1 MKKDLVKQNNS
12 IIIDESILISIKTIK
27 EEINSIHEQY
37 FYLNQQVKPLL
48 LKDYDDNFR
57 LLEIEIQRKAL
68 ESSELQR
75 RAELLMMKHQRGE
88 KLTPEIIALVHKIV
102 DKEYLSLKSRLN
114 DAFDRIQKKQ
124 AYSSS
129 LQEPQNSQELMQ
141 KYRELA
147 KLLHPDTNKNQ
158 LMVDKYWHMLQQGF
172 TDRNINSIRAL
183 YSLLIDKMKPDT
195 SFEMSILDQQKELE
209 RLIHIKSIEEKKLQE
224 LKKQIPFIYELG
236 LQDEQWISNHRKSL
250 ELQIHK
256 YQEDIQK
263 AQQLIKIATGIA
275 YKYSDI
281 PEKLDEFED
290 KNSTDYQDDFLENT
304 YFSGR
309 H

>member
-1 MKKDLVKQNNS
+1 MQKDLIKQNNS
-12 IIIDESILISIKTIK
+12 LLIDESILISIKKIK

-48 LKDYDDNFR
+48 LKNYDDNFR

-102 DKEYLSLKSRLN
+102 DKEYLSIKSRLN

-124 AYSSS
+124 AYVSS

-158 LMVDKYWHMLQQGF
+158 LLVDKYWHMLQQGF
-172 TDRNINSIRAL
+172 TDRNITSIRAL

-209 RLIHIKSIEEKKLQE
+209 RLLHIKSIEEKKLQE

-236 LQDEQWISNHRKSL
+236 LQDDQWISNHRKSL
-250 ELQIHK
+250 KLQIHK

-290 KNSTDYQDDFLENT
+290 KKSIDYQDDFMENT

>member
-48 LKDYDDNFR
+48 LKEYDDNFR

-172 TDRNINSIRAL
+172 TDRNITSIRAL

-195 SFEMSILDQQKELE
+195 SFEMSILDQQKELD

-250 ELQIHK
+250 ELQIHT

-290 KNSTDYQDDFLENT
+290 KKSTDYQDDFLENT

>member
-37 FYLNQQVKPLL
+37 FYLNQQLKPLL

-172 TDRNINSIRAL
+172 TDRNITSIRAL

-250 ELQIHK
+250 ELQIHT

-290 KNSTDYQDDFLENT
+290 KKSTDYQDDFLENT